1 MATRTRSANAVIGD
15 VKEES
20 QSKATQKR
28 SANAGKASKSANVKS
43 AVGKS
48 TPKKTVS
55 TKRKPAV
62 EKLDPWR
69 PTKYR
74 EEYCQQI
81 LDYFTIEVSREEEVI
96 VKPGVTERRRT
107 VNTFP
112 TITRF
117 AASIRVSRDTLYE
130 WASKKDENGVLVHPR
145 FSDALLRAQEMQ
157 ETLMIEGGLSGA
169 YEPKVLVFIAPNLTR
184 LKNKIETTADVSM
197 NVTSTEKLDEIYANK
212 MEQIKAGA
220 ANAVGRAERLG
231 LMQK

>member
-1 MATRTRSANAVIGD
+1 MATRKRSASAVIGD
-15 VKEES
+15 VKEKS
-20 QSKATQKR
+20 QSAATQKR
-28 SANAGKASKSANVKS
+28 STNAAKASKSANVKS
-43 AVGKS
+43 ATGK
-48 TPKKTVS
+48 TILKKTES
-55 TKRKPAV
+55 TKRKPVV

-81 LDYFTIEVSREEEVI
+81 LDYFTIEVSRDEDVV
-96 VKPGVTERRRT
+96 VKPGVTEKRRT

-117 AASIRVSRDTLYE
+117 AAKIGVSRDTLYE
-130 WASKKDENGVLVHPR
+130 WASKKDEKGVLVHPR

-184 LKNKIETTADVSM
+184 LKNKVETLAEVTVSGIDSDKLNELYEQKM
-197 NVTSTEKLDEIYANK
+197 LAAAKGKLDI
-212 MEQIKAGA
+212 AG
-220 ANAVGRAERLG
+220 RSERLA
-231 LMQK
+231 KEVP